1 MTPESAIT
9 KMMYLL
15 GKYEDTKLVKIG
27 LIKNLAGELT
37 KQYIFYIEIKKY
49 RKKIKK

>member
-15 GKYEDTKLVKIG
+15 GKYEDIKLVKIG
-27 LIKNLAGELT
+27 LTKNLVGELT
-37 KQYIFYIEIKKY
+37 K
-49 RKKIKK
+49 